1 MFARTFS
8 FLSRYYIAY
17 IAWHTLGRSLDAHTK
32 SPHQS
37 PNPLSPSSPG
47 LLNKSALHS
56 DGKFTKPAYDL
67 QGHPKKIHDAAAI
80 AAVFPPIV
88 KPTLGIA
95 TEETEESVGEAATSG
110 LDSDELKRQQRL
122 EQNKMSARRSRRR
135 KKIILEELQTTVD
148 QLTAENEQLEEEN
161 KRLEE
166 ELERRKKAAAEKGGA
181 GRVVSTATSTCPS
194 TVRPSFGG
202 GISAGTSRM
211 TTATVGPTATP
222 IGVAAPSANRSLLV
236 SQLATIMNGQA
247 APGLR
252 PQMACA
258 GMAGPGLTATS
269 IISSIATPA
278 PRPSQL
284 YLSRPMATAST
295 NNASQAAAAQEQL
308 HRSILSMYQEQERKN
323 ANKKMRLGV

>member
-1 MFARTFS
+1 M
-8 FLSRYYIAY
+8 
-17 IAWHTLGRSLDAHTK
+17 
-32 SPHQS
+32 
-37 PNPLSPSSPG
+37 
-47 LLNKSALHS
+47 
-56 DGKFTKPAYDL
+56 YDL
-67 QGHPKKIHDAAAI
+67 QGHPKKIHNAAAI
-80 AAVFPPIV
+80 AAVFPPIEKNPQPSLV
-88 KPTLGIA
+88 VDSAVDAA
-95 TEETEESVGEAATSG
+95 TEKAEG

-135 KKIILEELQTTVD
+135 KKIILEELETTVD

-161 KRLEE
+161 KRLED
-166 ELERRKKAAAEKGGA
+166 ELERRKKATENGGA
-181 GRVVSTATSTCPS
+181 GPVSAAPPSTAP
-194 TVRPSFGG
+194 PSFGE
-202 GISAGTSRM
+202 GISTGTSMATIRP
-211 TTATVGPTATP
+211 TTTP
-222 IGVAAPSANRSLLV
+222 IGIGAPTANRSVLV

-252 PQMACA
+252 PQIAPGSSMVAV
-258 GMAGPGLTATS
+258 PGLTATS

-284 YLSRPMATAST
+284 YLSRPTANANT

>member
-1 MFARTFS
+1 M
-8 FLSRYYIAY
+8 
-17 IAWHTLGRSLDAHTK
+17 
-32 SPHQS
+32 
-37 PNPLSPSSPG
+37 
-47 LLNKSALHS
+47 
-56 DGKFTKPAYDL
+56 YDL
-67 QGHPKKIHDAAAI
+67 QGHPKKIHNAAAI
-80 AAVFPPIV
+80 AAVFPPIEKNPQPSLV
-88 KPTLGIA
+88 VESAVDAA
-95 TEETEESVGEAATSG
+95 TEKAEG

-135 KKIILEELQTTVD
+135 KKIILEELETTVD

-161 KRLEE
+161 KRLEV

-252 PQMACA
+252 PQMAPGA
-258 GMAGPGLTATS
+258 SMMAGPGLTATS

-284 YLSRPMATAST
+284 YLSRPTANANT

>member
-1 MFARTFS
+1 MTYTWS
-8 FLSRYYIAY
+8 CP
-17 IAWHTLGRSLDAHTK
+17 RS
-32 SPHQS
+32 SHQLPS
-37 PNPLSPSSPG
+37 PNSLNQTPG
-47 LLNKSALHS
+47 LLSKSALHS
-56 DGKFTKPAYDL
+56 DGKFTKPVYNL
-67 QGHPKKIHDAAAI
+67 QGRPKKIHDAAAI

-88 KPTLGIA
+88 KPTVDIA
-95 TEETEESVGEAATSG
+95 TEETEESAEAASSG
-110 LDSDELKRQQRL
+110 LDSDEPKRQLRL

-166 ELERRKKAAAEKGGA
+166 DLERRKKAAEKGGA

-194 TVRPSFGG
+194 TVPPSFGR
-202 GISAGTSRM
+202 ISAGTS
-211 TTATVGPTATP
+211 TATIRPTATP

-252 PQMACA
+252 PQIAPGASM
-258 GMAGPGLTATS
+258 MAGPGLTATS

-284 YLSRPMATAST
+284 YLSRPMANT
-295 NNASQAAAAQEQL
+295 NSASQAAAAQEQL

>member
-1 MFARTFS
+1 M
-8 FLSRYYIAY
+8 
-17 IAWHTLGRSLDAHTK
+17 
-32 SPHQS
+32 
-37 PNPLSPSSPG
+37 
-47 LLNKSALHS
+47 
-56 DGKFTKPAYDL
+56 YDL

-95 TEETEESVGEAATSG
+95 TEETEDSVGKAATSG

-166 ELERRKKAAAEKGGA
+166 ELERRKKAAAEKGRA
-181 GRVVSTATSTCPS
+181 GRVVSTAPSTCSS
-194 TVRPSFGG
+194 TAAPSFGR
-202 GISAGTSRM
+202 GISVGTSRT

-252 PQMACA
+252 PQMAPGA
-258 GMAGPGLTATS
+258 SMMAGPGLTATS

-284 YLSRPMATAST
+284 YLSHPMATAST